1 MRTNP
6 YKIGKS
12 KGLSPRL
19 KNRLND
25 LPSLK
30 GKEGRWL
37 RIVLIALGVILLGVI
52 AAVLLKPETRLM
64 SSVEIKRIESKGV
77 LSVAVRDDMPGFCED
92 GKGLEAELARL
103 LAEKILPDSEEP
115 VKLVPCSSKTL
126 TAKLKDG
133 SADIAIAMQPATLGS
148 AYSYSYP
155 YYTDTVYLMTL
166 TKEASEKAP
175 TELKIGY
182 IPDTP
187 AGNVFA
193 SYAAGINKTPEQG
206 LIDRLLKKP
215 KPTPDPNAPTVESVK
230 LGSYDDLLAA
240 LKKGDIDAAVMSGV
254 YINKYCRVLADKTEI
269 TEYYL
274 SETEIGRLR
283 YCIIASSDE
292 PALAQ
297 LADMLIYEMQENG
310 SLERLIAEYV

>member
-1 MRTNP
+1 MRSNP
-6 YKIGKS
+6 YKIGKA

-37 RIVLIALGVILLGVI
+37 RIALIAAGVIILGVI

-103 LAEKILPDSEEP
+103 LAERILPDSEEP
-115 VKLVPCSSKTL
+115 VRLVPCSSKTL

-133 SADIAIAMQPATLGS
+133 SADIAIAMQPANLGS

-155 YYTDTVYLMTL
+155 YYTDTVYLLTL
-166 TKEASEKAP
+166 DRETAAKAP
-175 TELKIGY
+175 TELLIGY
-182 IPDTP
+182 IPETP
-187 AGNVFA
+187 AGNAFTSFA
-193 SYAAGINKTPEQG
+193 AEINKTPEQG
-206 LIDRLLKKP
+206 MIDRLLNRP
-215 KPTPDPNAPTVESVK
+215 KPTPDPDAPKVESVK
-230 LGSYDDLLAA
+230 LGSYDELLTA
-240 LKKGDIDAAVMSGV
+240 LKNGDIDAAVMSGAYV
-254 YINKYCRVLADKTEI
+254 YKYCRVLSDKTGI
-269 TEYYL
+269 SEYYL
-274 SETEIGRLR
+274 SDTEIGKLK

-297 LADMLIYEMQENG
+297 LADMLIYELQEDG
-310 SLERLIAEYV
+310 SLERLIARYV

>member
-1 MRTNP
+1 MRSNP
-6 YKIGKS
+6 YKIGEE

-30 GKEGRWL
+30 GREGRWL
-37 RIVLIALGVILLGVI
+37 RIALIALGVVIVAVI

-92 GKGLEAELARL
+92 GVGFEAELARL
-103 LAEKILPDSEEP
+103 LAERILPDSEEP

-133 SADIAIAMQPATLGS
+133 SADIAIAMQPASLGS

-155 YYTDTVYLMTL
+155 YYTDTVYLLTL
-166 TKEASEKAP
+166 DKETAAKAP
-175 TELKIGY
+175 TELLIGY
-182 IPDTP
+182 IPETP
-187 AGNVFA
+187 AGSAFA
-193 SYAAGINKTPEQG
+193 SFAANINKTPEQG
-206 LIDRLLKKP
+206 LIDRLLKRP
-215 KPTPDPNAPTVESVK
+215 KPTPDPEAPKVESVK
-230 LGSYDDLLAA
+230 LGSYDELLNA
-240 LKKGDIDAAVMSGV
+240 LKKGEIDAAVMSGA
-254 YINKYCRVLADKTEI
+254 YINKYCRVLSDRTGI
-269 TEYYL
+269 SEYYL
-274 SETEIGRLR
+274 SDTEIGKLK

-297 LADMLIYEMQENG
+297 LADMLIYELQEDG
-310 SLERLIAEYV
+310 SLERLIASYV